1 MKRILVG
8 FDGSAAAQTALSFA
22 ADLAGHY
29 QAVLHVV
36 AVAQPPEIGDDIET
50 EALIERSESRARARL
65 ARARAQYPQLDLVT
79 ATMVGHP
86 AEQLLRYAEENGID
100 HIVLGHRGRS
110 FFDRWLLGS
119 VSRRVVSYA
128 SCTVTITRP
137 DDSAAGPDDGAV
149 SAGNR

>member
-8 FDGSAAAQTALSFA
+8 FDGSAAAGNALAFA
-22 ADLAGHY
+22 ADLAQHY
-29 QAVLHVV
+29 QAVLHVM

-50 EALIERSESRARARL
+50 EALIERSQAHCRELLGRAT
-65 ARARAQYPQLDLVT
+65 AQFPQLALVT
-79 ATMVGHP
+79 VSRVGHP
-86 AEQLLRYAEENGID
+86 AEQLLRYADQNEID

-128 SCTVTITRP
+128 NCTVTVTRP
-137 DDSAAGPDDGAV
+137 AGD
-149 SAGNR
+149 

>member
-1 MKRILVG
+1 MKRVLVG
-8 FDGSAAAQTALSFA
+8 FDGSAAAQNALAFA

-29 QAVLHVV
+29 QAVLHVL

-50 EALIERSESRARARL
+50 EALIERAESRSRELLGRVAAQFPEL
-65 ARARAQYPQLDLVT
+65 ALVT
-79 ATMVGHP
+79 VARVGHP
-86 AEQLLRYAEENGID
+86 AEQILRYAEQNDID

-128 SCTVTITRP
+128 DCTVTITRP
-137 DDSAAGPDDGAV
+137 DGEG
-149 SAGNR
+149 